1 MARETRNPS
10 DPIRLIGLN
19 LAVALIYV
27 LGKLIGKA
35 PVHGGFSPLWPPTGI
50 ALAALVLF
58 GKRARAGVAL
68 GCLSSL
74 ATSGLGAL
82 PSLGLAA
89 ANYLEAELGAWVLWR
104 SGFRP
109 TLARQRDVMMLA
121 IPAAA
126 SGALLG
132 ATLGCLSLR
141 MAASH
146 GFALAFKGWW
156 SWCMEDL
163 LGVLVVAPVILTL
176 ASRQRAR
183 DRIPFRR
190 PGELAAVLVSIGLLG
205 FFVFGGSLGDP
216 ALQFSLTYALFPLV
230 LVAAERHGPRGASLA
245 ILFAAASALVAG
257 RFAAGSLARTGAREY
272 VILLAGFLALLALT
286 AQLLAAA
293 SEERRERSRNLRG
306 QARLMELATESI
318 GMSGPGGRLLQLN
331 AAGRRL
337 FGLGEAQ
344 SLSDLRVTDLISPEE
359 RGRFLRAILPQVFR
373 RGSWSGD
380 LTVRSL
386 ASGESIPTR
395 HFLFRIDDPVD
406 GRAESF
412 GAIGHDL
419 RDAQRSE
426 AALRQ
431 TQRLESL
438 GVLAGGI
445 AHDYNNL
452 LTAVMGHLDLAR
464 ELAGQDHAAAPH
476 LEAATTLA
484 ERSGALTRQ
493 LLAYAGKGGS
503 ERAALDPGA
512 LVRGMAELLHTSLS
526 RKAELVFDIPEG
538 LPAIQGDPVQ
548 LEQVVMN
555 LLVNASEAL
564 EDRAGQIRLSLKEID
579 LTAQEAARRFAGFE
593 LKPGRFVALSVADTG
608 AGMGPGVL
616 ERIFDP
622 FFTTKELGRGLGLSA
637 MRGILQAH
645 GGAVE
650 VQTELGKGT
659 AFTLVL
665 PAFAP

>member
-1 MARETRNPS
+1 MARETRNPYGLVQ
-10 DPIRLIGLN
+10 LIGLN
-19 LAVALIYV
+19 LAIAAVYV
-27 LGKLIGKA
+27 FGKFIGKA

-58 GKRARAGVAL
+58 GKEARGGVAL
-68 GCLSSL
+68 GCLTSL
-74 ATSGLGAL
+74 LTSGLGPW

-89 ANYLEAELGAWVLWR
+89 ANYLEAEMGAWVLWR
-104 SGFRP
+104 GGFRP
-109 TLARQRDVMMLA
+109 TLARQRDVLLLV

-126 SGALLG
+126 SGALVG
-132 ATLGCLSLR
+132 ATLGCISL
-141 MAASH
+141 AIASGH
-146 GFALAFKGWW
+146 GFGPAFKGWW

-163 LGVLVVAPVILTL
+163 LGVLVVAPTIFTL

-183 DRIPFRR
+183 DRSPFRR
-190 PGELAAVLVSIGLLG
+190 PWELAMVLAAIGILG
-205 FFVFGGSLGDP
+205 YFVFGGSLGDP

-245 ILFAAASALVAG
+245 IFCSAASALLAG
-257 RFAAGSLARTGAREY
+257 RYASGSLARTGTREY

-286 AQLLAAA
+286 ALLLSAA

-331 AAGRRL
+331 AAGRVL

-344 SLSDLRVTDLISPEE
+344 SLSGLRVTDFVAPGE
-359 RGRFLRAILPQVFR
+359 RSRFLRTILPQVFR

-380 LTVRSL
+380 LAVRNI
-386 ASGESIPTR
+386 ATGESIPTR

-419 RDAQRSE
+419 RETLRSE

-464 ELAGQDHAAAPH
+464 ELAGPGHEASTH
-476 LEAATTLA
+476 LEAAITLA

-503 ERAALDPGA
+503 GREPIDPGA
-512 LVRGMAELLHTSLS
+512 LVRGIAELLHTSLS
-526 RKAELVFDIPEG
+526 RKAELVFDIPSG
-538 LPAIQGDPVQ
+538 LSKIQGDAVQ

-564 EDRAGQIRLSLKEID
+564 EDRTGQVRLSLREVELAAQD
-579 LTAQEAARRFAGFE
+579 LARRFAGFE

-622 FFTTKELGRGLGLSA
+622 FFSTKDLGRGLGLSA

-645 GGAVE
+645 DGGVE
-650 VQTELGKGT
+650 VQSTPGKGT
-659 AFTLVL
+659 TFTLVF
-665 PAFAP
+665 PALEG

>member
-1 MARETRNPS
+1 MASETRKPN
-10 DPIRLIGLN
+10 DLIRLIGLN
-19 LAVALIYV
+19 LAVAAIYV
-27 LGKLIGKA
+27 AGKIIGKA

-50 ALAALVLF
+50 ALAAVALF

-74 ATSGLGAL
+74 VTSGLGL
-82 PSLGLAA
+82 WPSLGLAA
-89 ANYLEAELGAWVLWR
+89 ANYLEAELGAWVLWAG
-104 SGFRP
+104 GFRP
-109 TLARQRDVMMLA
+109 TLARQRDVLLIA

-132 ATLGCLSLR
+132 ATLGCLSLGL
-141 MAASH
+141 ASAH
-146 GFALAFKGWW
+146 GVAPAFAGWW

-163 LGVLVVAPVILTL
+163 LGVLVVAPPILTL

-183 DRIPFRR
+183 DRLPFRR
-190 PGELAAVLVSIGLLG
+190 PGELAVVLAAIGILG

-216 ALQFSLTYALFPLV
+216 ALQFSLTYALVPLV
-230 LVAAERHGPRGASLA
+230 LIAAERHGPRGASLA
-245 ILFAAASALVAG
+245 IFCAAASALAAG
-257 RFAAGSLARTGAREY
+257 RFATGSLARTGARDY

-286 AQLLAAA
+286 ALLLAAA

-306 QARLMELATESI
+306 QARLMEMATESI

-331 AAGRRL
+331 AAGRIL
-337 FGLGEAQ
+337 FGLGERQ
-344 SLSDLRVTDLISPEE
+344 TLSGLRVIDLIAEEE
-359 RGRFLRAILPQVFR
+359 RSRFLRTILPKVFK

-380 LTVRSL
+380 ITVRNL
-386 ASGESIPTR
+386 ATGESIPTR

-464 ELAGQDHAAAPH
+464 ELTGPDHAATPH
-476 LEAATTLA
+476 LDAATMLA

-493 LLAYAGKGGS
+493 ILAYAGKGGS
-503 ERAALDPGA
+503 ERAPLDPGA

-526 RKAELVFDIPEG
+526 RKAELVLDIPGG
-538 LPAIQGDPVQ
+538 LPMIQADPVQ

-564 EDRAGQIRLSLKEID
+564 EDRAGQIRLSLREMG
-579 LTAQEAARRFAGFE
+579 LEAPEAARRFPGFE
-593 LKPGRFVALSVADTG
+593 LKAGPFVALTVADTG
-608 AGMGPGVL
+608 IGMGPGVL

-637 MRGILQAH
+637 LRGILQAH

-650 VQTELGKGT
+650 VKSAPGKGT
-659 AFTLVL
+659 AFTLVF
-665 PAFAP
+665 PALSA